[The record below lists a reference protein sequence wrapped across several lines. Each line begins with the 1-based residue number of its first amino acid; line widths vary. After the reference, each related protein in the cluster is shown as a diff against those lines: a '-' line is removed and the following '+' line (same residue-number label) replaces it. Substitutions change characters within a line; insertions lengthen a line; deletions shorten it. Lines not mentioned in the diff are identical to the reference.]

1 VNVETTKLAEG
12 RHTIGVGS
20 RTRRATGSSGRHAAS
35 FRVRNARPNDRPA
48 ARTRH
53 GRVRMWF
60 AVNRQI
66 HVTTRV
72 GRRVATRLA
81 ARPPRPRDP
90 RRLNRD
96 LPLGPRSPAPAQ
108 DRHAQPQ
115 AWATDVDPAFESDR
129 DARGRR
135 RVAFYRRASLPGPAT
150 SRANHVLTTRNRR
163 GGPQDTQ
170 PGPDGYRRDS
180 SPPATARPAR
190 KAHDSAG
197 RDEPARTR
205 WRCTRGPDVGPKRRG
220 ASRVTTLMDDAA
232 PKPAAQYSADSWRP
246 GVPWLRKVV
255 TFGGPH
261 RGRARRRH
269 PAERPRRQRA
279 QGLRGRTGASG
290 VPRPRHPANRA
301 TFAERVR
308 HAIARARREARTP
321 AVIFLDLDDLQHRQP
336 FAGARGRRR
345 GARRVRAYYN
355 RRRPHSSVGDRPPIS
370 RVHNVREQEFGAACW
385 APRDS
390 PGKSRRLAVGEPPP
404 YRLRRYGKLFPPGFS
419 TPPEVGISSPPLLP
433 AL

>member
-1 VNVETTKLAEG
+1 VAPWHRDHPVVPPRLGYSSPGSASNRPARHLPRHRPHEHEPVRVAAKAPCPLTKADLNVNVETTKLAEG

-205 WRCTRGPDVGPKRRG
+205 WRCTRGPEVGPKRRG

-279 QGLRGRTGASG
+279 QGLRGRTRASG
-290 VPRPRHPANRA
+290 VPRPRHPREPSDVRRA
-301 TFAERVR
+301 G
-308 HAIARARREARTP
+308 P
-321 AVIFLDLDDLQHRQP
+321 
-336 FAGARGRRR
+336 
-345 GARRVRAYYN
+345 
-355 RRRPHSSVGDRPPIS
+355 
-370 RVHNVREQEFGAACW
+370 
-385 APRDS
+385 PRD
-390 PGKSRRLAVGEPPP
+390 RAC
-404 YRLRRYGKLFPPGFS
+404 
-419 TPPEVGISSPPLLP
+419 TP
-433 AL
+433 